1 MVYIRFSMN
10 IVKYAPCR
18 STLQELIQRDKQCA
32 TLPPFKILA
41 IEFMGWAMISK
52 VFLFQII
59 FPLSCF
65 DKGCADANDGNDPPI
80 EVMVVQLELVRI
92 DTAHS
97 CVTETLYNS
106 ERKCVF

>member
-1 MVYIRFSMN
+1 MHHAYLPYRNLYKGTSNVP
-10 IVKYAPCR
+10 PCHLLKFLR
-18 STLQELIQRDKQCA
+18 ENL
-32 TLPPFKILA
+32 
-41 IEFMGWAMISK
+41 GAMISK

-97 CVTETLYNS
+97 CVTETLNTS
-106 ERKCVF
+106 ERKSVFLTSGLSMTNFSLTV